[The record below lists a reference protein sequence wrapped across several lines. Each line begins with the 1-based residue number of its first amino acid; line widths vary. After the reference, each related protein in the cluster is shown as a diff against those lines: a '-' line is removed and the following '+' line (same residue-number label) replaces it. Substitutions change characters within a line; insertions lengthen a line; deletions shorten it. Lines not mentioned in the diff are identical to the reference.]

1 MAPPSGRLVASSL
14 TERSKKKKKK
24 IDNNRRKKQSLK
36 EICLFSSLSFQFRE
50 SFQCGS
56 KDQSEKAFSVD
67 DVSLLNLIG
76 RTLCVTCQISRASG
90 CNDGESFHLRY
101 RERRLNW
108 PLERLPGHGACS
120 VRIHPGHFLTAEVA
134 FFWLHAPLRT
144 GLRLRC

>member
-1 MAPPSGRLVASSL
+1 M
-14 TERSKKKKKK
+14 
-24 IDNNRRKKQSLK
+24 
-36 EICLFSSLSFQFRE
+36 
-50 SFQCGS
+50 
-56 KDQSEKAFSVD
+56 D

-120 VRIHPGHFLTAEVA
+120 VYAFIRVISSQLKWLFFLASCATENGAPPPLLNPVIIREISPPSNQSEELEPGPRRLPEQHTHARTLRNLSLPVQPARRECDTAA
-134 FFWLHAPLRT
+134 ILFFEP
-144 GLRLRC
+144 